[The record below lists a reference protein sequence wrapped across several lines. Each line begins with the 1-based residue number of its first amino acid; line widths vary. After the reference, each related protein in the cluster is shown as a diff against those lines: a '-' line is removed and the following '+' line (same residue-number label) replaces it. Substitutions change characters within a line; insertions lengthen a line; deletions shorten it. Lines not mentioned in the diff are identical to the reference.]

1 MKKILSLLF
10 IFSAMYMQAQAAEE
24 AAPSP
29 AFESIELSPIRSIKL
44 ESVRYVSAGHILVD
58 TYEEAAELKKRIDN
72 GESFE
77 RLARKY
83 SKCPSAKRAGALGMF
98 GRGQMVKPFENAAF
112 NLKVGEVSAPVK
124 TQFGWHLIK
133 VYNRKS

>member
-1 MKKILSLLF
+1 MT
-10 IFSAMYMQAQAAEE
+10 
-24 AAPSP
+24 PV
-29 AFESIELSPIRSIKL
+29 RSIKL
-44 ESVRYVSAGHILVD
+44 EPVRYVSAGHILVD
-58 TYEEAAELKKRIDN
+58 SYDEAVELKKRIDN

-112 NLKVGEVSAPVK
+112 NLKVGEVSEPVK